1 MVAKIRPNVM
11 VALMCGAVLTG
22 LFGWWLIDRLDS
34 GVSTEILA
42 MLVGIGVGG
51 MFTLAGLLAHDR
63 PRRRCR
69 PPHMSRRCR
78 WCWNV
83 SRRQRTPLP
92 PECDAPGPDGLGP

>member
-11 VALMCGAVLTG
+11 VALMCGASADRM

-51 MFTLAGLLAHDR
+51 MFTLAGLLAHD
-63 PRRRCR
+63 PPPPSVSR

-78 WCWNV
+78 WCWNK
-83 SRRQRTPLP
+83 
-92 PECDAPGPDGLGP
+92 